1 MQDFLW
7 NRECVELNHKR
18 ANDSYYRTHNM
29 NRDGSIKNEK
39 NII

>member
-7 NRECVELNHKR
+7 KKEYVELNHKR
-18 ANDSYYRTHNM
+18 TNDSYYRLHNM

-39 NII
+39 SII